1 VSDLYTV
8 DILIPTARLAFSVQG
23 GSAVVLPEHRS
34 PEAFRA
40 YRQLKTQQAVV
51 GMTTFPNTIL
61 LRGPRTILV
70 DPGAE
75 LQNDPLGA
83 ALAQRGLTFGDVER
97 VALTHTHS
105 DHAAALVDID
115 PGIPVAFHEAELQ
128 SPYWPVLSGV
138 FEGRSQELLQGEEG
152 RLAPGVRWLHTPG
165 HTAGGVCYLVDTA
178 DGLVVLAGDTIG
190 PLPEDLAALR
200 PPIPG
205 PDGEALLRAWRS
217 LLGLRP
223 VSIIA
228 GHIPPFAPLNP
239 ESPSAR

>member
-23 GSAVVLPEHRS
+23 DRVVVLPEHRS
-34 PEAFRA
+34 PEAFRS
-40 YRQLKTQQAVV
+40 YQQLKTQQAVV

-75 LQNDPLGA
+75 LQNDPVAA
-83 ALAQRGLTFGDVER
+83 ALYQRGLTYGDIER

-105 DHAAALVDID
+105 DHAGALVDID
-115 PGIPVAFHEAELQ
+115 PRIPVAFHEAERQ
-128 SPYWPVLSGV
+128 SPYWQVLGGV
-138 FEGRSQELLQGEEG
+138 LDGRPQEVLQGAEG

-165 HTAGGVCYLVDTA
+165 HTPGGVCFLVDTA
-178 DGLVVLAGDTIG
+178 DGLVVLAGDTVG

-205 PDGEALLRAWRS
+205 PDGEALVRAWRS

-228 GHIPPFAPLNP
+228 GHIPPFAPPNP
-239 ESPSAR
+239 QSPSTR